1 MNTQKQVLII
11 GIIFIISFSG
21 LFLTNRQEYTKNI
34 NTISLEIDGIEK
46 ITNIH
51 NLDILLKSIR
61 GISQLTEKEAISV
74 KNTLMITDRS
84 VLISIKKLNDKSIE
98 NFYLDL
104 RRNQNTM
111 SKIEVFNTYTKLL
124 KLLSTKKLDIAD
136 KSHLFFDSSRERY
149 FLITTTILEIPEI
162 IENIA
167 KIRGIGTNILT
178 NTKESNT
185 KQIFLLKNNLYAF
198 MNKIDEIKYTTSK
211 LNINDKIMINSLLSP
226 ILNDFKKL
234 EEIVSD
240 IENRSKIKPKEYFL
254 ETSNFVNRIDKLYT
268 TSKNILLAKLKDS
281 KAEFNNK
288 LLFGTIIY
296 IFLVFLTAFVV
307 YILFKNRDKE
317 IKKEQDEFISLIQ
330 SDYSKEQDLKSICNK
345 SINHIINYFQA
356 INGSL
361 YLYNEDNE
369 KLYLS
374 ATYGI
379 KYDSLSQ
386 TLDLHQ
392 NIISENILEK
402 KMKTI
407 DIQQQIN
414 IGTIDT
420 IGTKLVIIPMIEFDK
435 SIGTMQLV
443 FDNKFKLIDTEFL
456 NKIITMMSAYINKA
470 QKDEESSNYLK
481 LINKNVLISK
491 TDLDGN
497 MIEVSDYF
505 CKLSKYSKEELIG
518 TNHRILRHKD
528 MEDDLFKNLWNTI
541 IDGKTWKGDIKN
553 RTKDGG
559 FYWADTTISPDC
571 DINGNIIGYT
581 VIRNDITDK
590 KLIEEISITDGL
602 TSLYNRRHFDNV
614 FEQQIKQSK
623 RDKNLLA
630 FLIIDIDHFKQYND
644 TYGHQEGD
652 KTLQLV
658 ARALSD
664 TLKRPSD
671 YTFRLGGEEF
681 GLLYHI
687 KDKDGAISIA
697 NQAKI
702 NVENLKIEHSKN
714 SASKYITISSGLY
727 IIDNDDKNN
736 ISQIYKKADEAL
748 YEAKETGRN
757 RVNTANKYLK

>member
-1 MNTQKQVLII
+1 MSTQKQVLLI

-21 LFLTNRQEYTKNI
+21 LFLNNRQEYTKNI

-51 NLDILLKSIR
+51 NLDILLKNMR
-61 GISQLTEKEAISV
+61 GISQLSEKEAVSV

-84 VLISIKKLNDKSIE
+84 ILVSIKKINDKSIE
-98 NFYLDL
+98 NFYLDF
-104 RRNQNTM
+104 RRNQKTM
-111 SKIEVFNTYTKLL
+111 SKIEIFNTYTKLL
-124 KLLSTKKLDIAD
+124 KLLNRKKLDIAD
-136 KSHLFFDSSRERY
+136 KSHLFFDSNRERY
-149 FLITTTILEIPEI
+149 FLITTTLLEIPEI

-167 KIRGIGTNILT
+167 KIRGIGTNILSS
-178 NTKESNT
+178 TKDSHT
-185 KQIFLLKNNLYAF
+185 KQIFLLKNNLYSF
-198 MNKIDEIKYTTSK
+198 RNKIEDIKYTTSK
-211 LNINDKIMINSLLSP
+211 LNINDKTIINSLLIP
-226 ILNDFKKL
+226 ILNDYEKL
-234 EEIVSD
+234 EKLVSD
-240 IENRSKIKPKEYFL
+240 IENKAKIAPKEYFL
-254 ETSNFVNRIDKLYT
+254 KTSDFVNRIDKLYT
-268 TSKNILLAKLKDS
+268 TSKNILLDKLKNS
-281 KAEFNNK
+281 KTEFENK

-296 IFLVFLTAFVV
+296 IFLIFLTTLVV

-330 SDYSKEQDLKSICNK
+330 NNYAQEQDLKSICNK

-361 YLYNEDNE
+361 YLYNEDNK

-379 KYDSLSQ
+379 KYDSISQ

-402 KMKTI
+402 KIKII

-414 IGTIDT
+414 IGTVDT

-443 FDNKFKLIDTEFL
+443 FDNKFKLVDIEFL
-456 NKIITMMSAYINKA
+456 NKVITIMSAYINKA
-470 QKDEESSNYLK
+470 QKDEESLKYLK
-481 LINKNVLISK
+481 LIDKNVLISK

-518 TNHRILRHKD
+518 RNHRILRHEDMTKD
-528 MEDDLFKNLWNTI
+528 FFKNLWDTI
-541 IDGKTWKGDIKN
+541 LDGKIWRGDVKN
-553 RTKDGG
+553 KTKDGG
-559 FYWADTTISPDC
+559 FFWADTTISPDR

-623 RDKNLLA
+623 RDKNLLG

-652 KTLQLV
+652 KTLQRV
-658 ARALSD
+658 AKVLKE
-664 TLKRPSD
+664 TLKRPND

-681 GLLYHI
+681 GLLYQT
-687 KDKDGAISIA
+687 KDKDGAIAIA
-697 NQAKI
+697 DKARAS
-702 NVENLKIEHSKN
+702 VENLKIEHSKN

-727 IIDNDDKNN
+727 IVNNDDKNN

-748 YEAKETGRN
+748 YKAKESGRN
-757 RVNTANKYLK
+757 RVVLGN